1 MFSSRTKWSHR
12 DTFQGYAPSWMRVS
26 TVLNRRHITC
36 VLWQRFFCVW
46 WHIFIPFYSISL
58 CFLNPC
64 KCLEHAISLTT
75 QHRKHLPLFWTWHT
89 LALFAASEIWWDT
102 KHPEPVHLFHLCLL
116 FPPLN
121 PLIPRMVSPAFFNH
135 LLVQNCFH
143 TFFSL
148 LLCIVLTA
156 VLFIHCQDGGGQNH
170 TITGF
175 CSSACFVFYSPH
187 NHPQYSVSWTT
198 TEHRGNVCMELCVI
212 IRRFLF
218 LNGNRMFKN
227 SPPLT

>member
-1 MFSSRTKWSHR
+1 MSGACNILDHTTQEASAF
-12 DTFQGYAPSWMRVS
+12 
-26 TVLNRRHITC
+26 VLNLTYISSVCCLWDLVRH
-36 VLWQRFFCVW
+36 
-46 WHIFIPFYSISL
+46 
-58 CFLNPC
+58 
-64 KCLEHAISLTT
+64 
-75 QHRKHLPLFWTWHT
+75 
-89 LALFAASEIWWDT
+89 

-121 PLIPRMVSPAFFNH
+121 PLIPRTVSPAFFNH

-156 VLFIHCQDGGGQNH
+156 VLFIHCQDGGGQNQ

-198 TEHRGNVCMELCVI
+198 TKHRGNVCMELCVI